1 MLAKQPNVEESG
13 VKWRITR
20 AKGGC
25 MLLGTHTPKLDDKG
39 RIILPAKFRD
49 ELADGVVITRGQER
63 CLYVFSAK
71 EFQDVHDKIRQA
83 PVTSEEA
90 RRYLRVFL
98 SGASDETPDKQGRVL
113 VPALLREYADLTK
126 ELVIIGVGSR
136 AEIWDA
142 AAWQTYLAS
151 NEETFASQAQEVI
164 PGLF

>member
-1 MLAKQPNVEESG
+1 MLAKQSNVEESG
-13 VKWRITR
+13 VKWRMTR

-71 EFQDVHDKIRQA
+71 EFQDVHDKVRQA

-142 AAWQTYLAS
+142 AAWQTYLSS